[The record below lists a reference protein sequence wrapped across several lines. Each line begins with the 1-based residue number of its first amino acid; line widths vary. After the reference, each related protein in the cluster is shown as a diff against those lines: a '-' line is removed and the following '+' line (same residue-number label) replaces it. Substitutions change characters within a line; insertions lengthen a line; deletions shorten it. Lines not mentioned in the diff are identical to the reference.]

1 MAKRVDFSLTAD
13 IGDIDTDSLFR
24 RLYEVRTLIP
34 GGYEPYFRERARY
47 LSTLGS
53 AKVEGNPLGYEEAR
67 VLFAGEGDPVR
78 PEERELTNLWDA
90 YDLMERLAADPTV
103 QIDQGLLRA
112 MNSLI
117 LEGLPE
123 AMSGRRGQYRTGPS
137 LIEDAETREIRYR
150 PPPPA
155 WVSDL
160 MDRLVAHIRQ
170 WMAEESYPPPIIA
183 ALAHAGLVAIHP
195 FEAGNGR
202 TARLLAD
209 MILHQAGWSAEGTL
223 VPNVVIWRNRDGYY
237 QALRDTHGL
246 DFQTAV
252 DGTPFAAFH
261 TDALSTAATMLEE
274 FVVAF
279 KGRQNAWR
287 EEFGTRL
294 NERQTLGLTYIIDTG
309 SVSSSMYA
317 RLIGASP
324 STAYADLTHMVSCGA
339 AVRSGKGRNTRY
351 AVHPDLWA
359 QLIAA
364 AERSGWAEK
373 YARKGRRRD
382 SDGGDGSGR

>member
-1 MAKRVDFSLTAD
+1 MDFALRTD

-34 GGYEPYFRERARY
+34 AGYEPYFRERARY
-47 LSTLGS
+47 LGTLAS
-53 AKVEGNPLGYEEAR
+53 AKVDGNPLGFEEAR
-67 VLFAGEGDPVR
+67 VLFAGEGGPVR
-78 PEERELTNLWDA
+78 PEERELTNLWGA
-90 YDLMERLAADPTV
+90 HGLMEQLAADPTAG
-103 QIDQGLLRA
+103 IDQGLLRA

-123 AMSGRRGQYRTGPS
+123 ELSGRRGQYRTGPS
-137 LIEDAETREIRYR
+137 LIEDPETRQIRYR

-155 WVSDL
+155 WVPDL
-160 MDRLVAHIRQ
+160 MDRLLAHIQR
-170 WMAEESYPPPIIA
+170 WTAEESYPPPIIA

-195 FEAGNGR
+195 FEEGNGR

-209 MILHQAGWSAEGTL
+209 MILHQAGWSVEGML
-223 VPNVVIWRNRDGYY
+223 VLNVVIWRNRDGYF

-246 DFQTAV
+246 DFQSDV
-252 DGTPFAAFH
+252 DATPFAAFH
-261 TDALSTAATMLEE
+261 TDALSTAAAMLEH

-279 KGRQNAWR
+279 KGRQDAWR
-287 EEFGTRL
+287 DEFGTRL

-317 RLIGASP
+317 RLIGASA
-324 STAYADLTHMVSCGA
+324 STAYADLTHLVSCGA

-351 AVHPDLWA
+351 AVNPDLLA
-359 QLIAA
+359 ELIAA
-364 AERSGWAEK
+364 AERSGWAERFTK
-373 YARKGRRRD
+373 KGRQPN
-382 SDGGDGSGR
+382 SDGGDGSDR

>member
-1 MAKRVDFSLTAD
+1 MDLSLTAD
-13 IGDIDTDSLFR
+13 VGDIDTDSLFR

-47 LSTLGS
+47 LNTLTS
-53 AKVEGNPLGYEEAR
+53 AKVEGNPLGYGEAR
-67 VLFAGEGDPVR
+67 VVLSGEAEPVR
-78 PEERELTNLWDA
+78 PEERELTNLWGSHE
-90 YDLMERLAADPTV
+90 LMAQLAADPTV
-103 QIDQGLLRA
+103 GIDQGLLRA

-123 AMSGRRGQYRTGPS
+123 EMSGRRGQYRTGPS
-137 LIEDAETREIRYR
+137 LIEDPESREIRYR

-155 WVSDL
+155 WVPDL
-160 MDRLVAHIRQ
+160 MGRLVAHIQR
-170 WMAEESYPPPIIA
+170 WTAEESYPAPIIA
-183 ALAHAGLVAIHP
+183 ALAHAGLVSIHP
-195 FEAGNGR
+195 FEEGNGR

-223 VPNVVIWRNRDGYY
+223 ALNVVIWRERDRYH

-246 DFQTAV
+246 DFQSEV

-261 TDALSTAATMLEE
+261 TDALSTAATMLEHFIE
-274 FVVAF
+274 VFN
-279 KGRQNAWR
+279 GRQDAWR
-287 EEFGTRL
+287 DEFGARL

-317 RLIGASP
+317 RLIGASA
-324 STAYADLTHMVSCGA
+324 STAYADLTHLVSCGA

-364 AERSGWAEK
+364 AERSGWAE
-373 YARKGRRRD
+373 AQRSRGRRRD
-382 SDGGDGSGR
+382 SGGSDGSDR

>member
-1 MAKRVDFSLTAD
+1 MELSLAAD
-13 IGDIDTDSLFR
+13 VGDIDTDSLFR

-34 GGYEPYFRERARY
+34 GGYEPYFRDRARY
-47 LSTLGS
+47 LSTIAS

-67 VLFAGEGDPVR
+67 VVWSGEADPVR
-78 PEERELTNLWDA
+78 PEERELTNLWGA
-90 YDLMERLAADPTV
+90 YELMEQLAADPTAG
-103 QIDQGLLRA
+103 IDQGLLRA
-112 MNSLI
+112 MNALI
-117 LEGLPE
+117 LKGLPE

-150 PPPPA
+150 PPPPT
-155 WVSDL
+155 WVPDL
-160 MDRLVAHIRQ
+160 MDQLVAHIQR
-170 WMAEESYPPPIIA
+170 WTAEESYPPPIIA

-195 FEAGNGR
+195 FEEGNGR

-209 MILHQAGWSAEGTL
+209 MILHQAGWSAEGML
-223 VPNVVIWRNRDGYY
+223 VLNVVIWRDRDSYY

-246 DFQTAV
+246 DFQSDV

-261 TDALSTAATMLEE
+261 TDALSTAATKLEE

-279 KGRQNAWR
+279 KGRQDAWR
-287 EEFGTRL
+287 DEFGTRL
-294 NERQTLGLTYIIDTG
+294 NGRQTLGLTYIIDTG

-324 STAYADLTHMVSCGA
+324 STAYADLTHLVSCGA

-351 AVHPDLWA
+351 AVHPDLLA
-359 QLIAA
+359 QLVAA
-364 AERSGWAEK
+364 VERSGWADV
-373 YARKGRRRD
+373 YARKGRQRD
-382 SDGGDGSGR
+382 SDGGDGSGP

>member
-1 MAKRVDFSLTAD
+1 MEFSLTAD
-13 IGDIDTDSLFR
+13 ISDIDTDSLFR

-47 LSTLGS
+47 LSTLAS

-78 PEERELTNLWDA
+78 PEERELTNLHDA
-90 YDLMERLAADPTV
+90 YGLMEQLAADATV
-103 QIDQGLLRA
+103 RIDQGLLRA

-117 LEGLPE
+117 LEGLPDE
-123 AMSGRRGQYRTGPS
+123 MSRRRGQYRAGPS
-137 LIEDAETREIRYR
+137 LIEDAESREIRYR

-155 WVSDL
+155 WVPDL
-160 MDRLVAHIRQ
+160 MDRLVAHIQQ
-170 WMAEESYPPPIIA
+170 WTAEESFPPPIIA

-195 FEAGNGR
+195 FEEGTGR

-209 MILHQAGWSAEGTL
+209 MILHQAGWSEEGML
-223 VPNVVIWRNRDGYY
+223 VLNVVIWRNRDSYY

-246 DFQTAV
+246 DFRSDV

-261 TDALSTAATMLEE
+261 TDALRTAAAMLEH
-274 FVVAF
+274 FVVSF
-279 KGRQNAWR
+279 KGRQDAWR

-324 STAYADLTHMVSCGA
+324 STAYADLTHLVSCGA

-351 AVHPDLWA
+351 AANPDLLA

-364 AERSGWAEK
+364 VERSGWAET
-373 YARKGRRRD
+373 YVRKGRRRD
-382 SDGGDGSGR
+382 SDGGDGSER